1 MAKRIISRSLDF
13 HFEQRTFH
21 RSFDTL
27 EAAQKFAEGKD
38 VREIYRSKGRY
49 KVEWVTMNRV
59 DYDENGL
66 QKTGKDGKTMTI
78 WTVYLHGEPE
88 FASDKYFEAVSRAN
102 FLTQHG
108 YTEVKLIGT
117 KEDGTPVFLSAGL
130 LS

>member
-1 MAKRIISRSLDF
+1 MAQRIISHSLDF
-13 HFEQRTFH
+13 HIEQRTMH

-38 VREIYRSKGRY
+38 VRDIYRVHGRF
-49 KVEWVTMNRV
+49 KVEYVNTIRV

-66 QKTGKDGKTMTI
+66 PIKGKDGKTMTI

-102 FLTQHG
+102 FLTQNG
-108 YTEVKLIGT
+108 YTEVKLIGE
-117 KEDGTPVFLSAGL
+117 KEDGTPVFCAAGL

>member
-1 MAKRIISRSLDF
+1 MSKRIISSSLYF
-13 HFEQRTFH
+13 HIEKRTMR

-27 EAAQKFAEGKD
+27 DAARKFAEGKD
-38 VREIYRSKGRY
+38 VVDIYRSNGRFT
-49 KVEWVTMNRV
+49 VEWTNVVRV

-66 QKTGKDGKTMTI
+66 QIKGKEGKTMTI

-108 YTEVKLIGT
+108 YSDLKLIGA
-117 KEDGTPVFLSAGL
+117 KEDGTPVFFSAGL